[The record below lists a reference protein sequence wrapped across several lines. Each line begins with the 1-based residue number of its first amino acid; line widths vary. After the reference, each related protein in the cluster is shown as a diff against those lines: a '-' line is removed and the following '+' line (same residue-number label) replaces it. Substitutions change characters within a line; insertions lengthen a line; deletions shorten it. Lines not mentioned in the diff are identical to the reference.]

1 MPTLPSQRK
10 EKKKKEREG
19 KKKKREKKKKKKA
32 EMQYGEIVRGI
43 NDCTTVPCLTKSH
56 KGNN

>member
-19 KKKKREKKKKKKA
+19 KKKKA